1 MPKIRDLTLNVSLD
15 WRKALGGL
23 KALDKETRRVASE
36 FVSATKAADRFGSEV
51 DKAGKSG
58 SQSMGL
64 LSKTVSGMG
73 GVFGSVGGL
82 LAKGMGAAAGALQEA
97 ASKAIE
103 FESAMADI
111 KKVMSDLKDTPEE
124 FDKIKESI
132 FQMSKEIAVTPKGFA
147 EIVAAAGQA
156 GIAREELDGFAR
168 DAAKVSVAFDIS
180 EKKAGES
187 MAKLRAGLGLSQ
199 EEVMSLAGSMNF
211 LGQKMAVAP
220 KELVDVNSR
229 VGALAQSAGLAGE
242 QTSALAGAM
251 IAAGAQTS
259 VAATGV
265 KNLALT
271 MAAGEAATNRQR
283 VAYERLGLDA
293 VDVAKQFTA
302 GGKQTEAALFDVLTR
317 IKSLDEAEQ
326 AATVMQLFGKESQG
340 AIAPLLTQMDLLGD
354 AFGFAA
360 DKQEAASSVQKEY
373 EARAATTA
381 NAIQLLKNQ
390 VEIAAIQVGDALLPA
405 LNEVLSFLS
414 SPEAQAAGAA
424 IIDGLVTGIDFVIG
438 AVNSAMPAI
447 MGFVDSLSSAVGP
460 LFESLVTLGQKLA
473 EALGLAGEEGA
484 KFGEETAAGIGD
496 AALSAVNA
504 LTSGIDLL
512 IAAVE
517 MLMPVLKPV
526 ASFLQDTL
534 GSAIRTVTSLVEFL
548 GKQWTTMSE
557 GMAAFTS
564 GNFAE
569 GFAKLG
575 RAILD
580 ALIEPLRIVT
590 RQLVDLAD
598 AVPGGSQLVPQ
609 ALRRFAGATATAGVM
624 EAVSKAQGAAAGAA
638 PQGGAEEPMMASRA
652 SMQSKPSEARQ
663 AQLAQTTEEAKREKI
678 AELWA
683 RYNAAE
689 GDDKAALARQL
700 RALGVKMPPGSTGGK
715 GRKGKP
721 GAPVVTDADVLRTLY
736 ESPAE
741 TRQRLKQEEDAR
753 KGAGKAM
760 KSTNALDAAVM
771 ASALGQK
778 GVNLGGGRGG
788 SAGPSVTNIITNFN
802 FAIDARGNEGA
813 AANVERAARAAADPF
828 SRAMRGMDQAAIRAQ
843 AGGGSAAGAG

>member
-36 FVSATKAADRFGSEV
+36 FVSATRAADRFGAEV

-64 LSKTVSGMG
+64 LSKTVSGMS

-405 LNEVLSFLS
+405 LNEVLSFLA

-438 AVNSAMPAI
+438 AVKSAMPAI

-484 KFGEETAAGIGD
+484 KFGEETAAGLGD

-624 EAVSKAQGAAAGAA
+624 EAVSKAQGAAAGTA
-638 PQGGAEEPMMASRA
+638 PQDGAEEPMMASRA
-652 SMQSKPSEARQ
+652 SMQSIRKPPSAPPAEAPE
-663 AQLAQTTEEAKREKI
+663 TTA
-678 AELWA
+678 
-683 RYNAAE
+683 
-689 GDDKAALARQL
+689 
-700 RALGVKMPPGSTGGK
+700 GGGGGGRGR

-721 GAPVVTDADVLRTLY
+721 GAPVVTEADVLRVLH

-753 KGAGKAM
+753 KGVGKAM
-760 KSTNALDAAVM
+760 KATNALDAAVM

-813 AANVERAARAAADPF
+813 AANVERAARAAVDPF
-828 SRAMRGMDQAAIRAQ
+828 SRAIRGMDQAAIRAH